1 MFDTLECMAGAGE
14 LIDTIRDA
22 AGELAGLDLRSVP
35 LQELGGLLQQV
46 ESARAVVDAA
56 ASAVL
61 DRFDAEGASSYD
73 GLRST
78 TSWLRQHCQMT
89 GATAARRVR
98 TARALRQLPEVADR
112 FRTGRFSADQADL
125 FARNLTPR
133 TAEAMAEDEALL
145 AGLAEQMRPD
155 DLARE
160 LRGWAELVDTDGAEP
175 DPGHRGRAF
184 TFVQTLDDTWTGRL
198 DLSAADGL
206 FLNSAVDAM
215 AEALYR
221 AHEAGR
227 STSVGSNAPR
237 PDDSPDP
244 AGADGAGGV
253 QFSPPGPPLRTT
265 AQRRADAL
273 LELVRLGTSRSG
285 SVGHAVTVPDAVTDA
300 AATTDAAAMAEAAA
314 TSGAAGSGPH
324 REFAAPD
331 RPTIPRVML
340 HLTLDAADLEGGRG
354 ADSLDGHH
362 LGAAATDRLLC
373 DAALSRVLTD
383 PFSGAVLD
391 FDRRRRLV
399 SPAQRTALA
408 LRDGGCSFPGCTAPP
423 QDCDAHHIVH
433 WRRGG
438 LTNLDNLA
446 LCCWGTHHQLVHE
459 GGWHLVAVPHG
470 RPVWLRPDRTP
481 VEVRPGWAAPHEP
494 PSAARRGVARR
505 RDRSPARSRS
515 NSAHGPPRAPAG
527 LDRIDP
533 AIRAEVER
541 ACRRTDDPAL
551 RDLRRCL
558 GSEAA

>member
-1 MFDTLECMAGAGE
+1 MTGAGE

-22 AGELAGLDLRSVP
+22 AGELAGLDLRSIP
-35 LQELGGLLQQV
+35 LHELGGLLQQV

-56 ASAVL
+56 ANTVL

-78 TSWLRQHCQMT
+78 NSWLRQHCQMT

-98 TARALRQLPEVADR
+98 TARALRQLPEVAQR

-160 LRGWAELVDTDGAEP
+160 LRGWAELADSDGAEP

-206 FLNSAVDAM
+206 FLNDAVDAM

-227 STSVGSNAPR
+227 PSSVDSNAPR
-237 PDDSPDP
+237 PDDSPDST
-244 AGADGAGGV
+244 GAERAGGV
-253 QFSPPGPPLRTT
+253 QFSEPEPPLRTT

-273 LELVRLGTSRSG
+273 LELVRLGSGRAGSARRAGAADRARSAG
-285 SVGHAVTVPDAVTDA
+285 RAVDGAGAAAVADGAADADDGAVTHG
-300 AATTDAAAMAEAAA
+300 EA
-314 TSGAAGSGPH
+314 S
-324 REFAAPD
+324 APGH
-331 RPTIPRVML
+331 PTIPRVTL
-340 HLTLDAADLEGGRG
+340 HLVLDAADLEGGRG

-362 LGAAATDRLLC
+362 LGPAATDRLLC
-373 DAALSRVLTD
+373 DAAISRVLTD
-383 PFSGAVLD
+383 PFSGVALD
-391 FDRRRRLV
+391 FERRRRLV

-423 QDCDAHHIVH
+423 HDCDAHHIVH
-433 WRRGG
+433 WRDGG
-438 LTNLDNLA
+438 RTNLDNLA
-446 LCCWGTHHQLVHE
+446 LCCWATHHQLVHE

-470 RPVWLRPDRTP
+470 RPMWLRPDGTP
-481 VEVRPGWAAPHEP
+481 VETRPGWTLQHDPPATTQQEAPR
-494 PSAARRGVARR
+494 RRGLT
-505 RDRSPARSRS
+505 PAGSRFG
-515 NSAHGPPRAPAG
+515 SAHGPPRSPT
-527 LDRIDP
+527 DP
-533 AIRAEVER
+533 DLSDPVVRADVARARER
-541 ACRRTDDPAL
+541 VRHL
-551 RDLRRCL
+551 R
-558 GSEAA
+558 AA